1 MVNFMLCIF
10 YYPEIFIEFH
20 FFKKREKRKEEETQR
35 GRGCDD
41 EAEAGEM
48 RLQAEALRE
57 RQQPPAAGTKA
68 QDRWPRSLGTNL
80 LHPHFD
86 FWPPEACGNL
96 LLLSPGKLTL
106 RTLDQGHMAPLSWR
120 LGVSKYKSSA
130 WSTVGMSRPAPGS
143 SRGFMR

>member
-35 GRGCDD
+35 GGGCDD

-57 RQQPPAAGTKA
+57 RREKGTGQMASEPRNQPAPSSFRLLAS
-68 QDRWPRSLGTNL
+68 RSLWQFVTTQSWETN
-80 LHPHFD
+80 P
-86 FWPPEACGNL
+86 
-96 LLLSPGKLTL
+96 
-106 RTLDQGHMAPLSWR
+106 
-120 LGVSKYKSSA
+120 
-130 WSTVGMSRPAPGS
+130 
-143 SRGFMR
+143 